1 MKVTSDKKLI
11 TCYLCLV
18 TGYYI
23 FIPVDLLQL
32 ALIFLILLLSIFLA
46 ITGFQV
52 FFILRDLKKA
62 LDRFNR
68 ILKSSANIAEDVEKP
83 VEVTSSLVTGLAE
96 GAKALTGIIKKEP
109 KSKPKRFYKRTL

>member
-1 MKVTSDKKLI
+1 MD
-11 TCYLCLV
+11 
-18 TGYYI
+18 
-23 FIPVDLLQL
+23 FLQA

-52 FFILRDLKKA
+52 FFILRDLKRA

-68 ILKSSANIAEDVEKP
+68 ILKSSENIVEEIEKP

-96 GAKALTGIIKKEP
+96 GVKALTGIMKKE
-109 KSKPKRFYKRTL
+109 SKLKTKRFYKKVL